1 MAIFEYWSIFYLYD
15 LKYER
20 HACYGMEVFGQLYML
35 RLLLVSVL
43 LIINVAFNAR
53 TDCGPIDIQQDNVSR
68 TEQIKVCSFHRS
80 EC

>member
-1 MAIFEYWSIFYLYD
+1 MN
-15 LKYER
+15 
-20 HACYGMEVFGQLYML
+20 VFGQY
-35 RLLLVSVL
+35 VYIEVITCSVL

-53 TDCGPIDIQQDNVSR
+53 TDCGPIDIQQDNLSR